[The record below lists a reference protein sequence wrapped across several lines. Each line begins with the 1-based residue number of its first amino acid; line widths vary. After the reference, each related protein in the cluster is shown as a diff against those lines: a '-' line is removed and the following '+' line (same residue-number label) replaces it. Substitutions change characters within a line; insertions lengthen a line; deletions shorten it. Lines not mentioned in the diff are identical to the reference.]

1 MGQRLRKG
9 KESMGRNKR
18 REGTQGVVAGDDIQQ
33 LSGPPLNL

>member
-9 KESMGRNKR
+9 KERMGRNKR
-18 REGTQGVVAGDDIQQ
+18 CKERQGVVAGDDIQQ